1 MKTLLIVL
9 FSIITLNLFAQD
21 WENDERKDRHHK
33 HDEYK
38 RDFFTV
44 GLYTGSYLGTG
55 NLIEVNKYL
64 NSISVELEYFKFSDL
79 SIYLRGLNRFSK
91 YTAIVNDETTNYKL
105 VVGFGGRYYARKNG
119 IVKPYLQ
126 AGLNQETEHIEYSSN
141 SGGYTYR
148 YFINFG
154 VGVSV
159 KLSHKFSF
167 DMKYDL
173 NKSIDKK
180 VYYTFNGFSVLA
192 GLKYNL

>member
-1 MKTLLIVL
+1 MKTPLILL
-9 FSIITLNLFAQD
+9 FSFICINLFAQD
-21 WENDERKDRHHK
+21 WNDDDRKEKHHK
-33 HDEYK
+33 VDRYK
-38 RDFFTV
+38 KDYFTV
-44 GLYTGSYLGTG
+44 GLYTGSYIGKG
-55 NLIEVNKYL
+55 SLIEANKYL
-64 NSISVELEYFKFSDL
+64 NLISVEFEYFKFSDL

-91 YTAIVNDETTNYKL
+91 YSASSSVDYPNYKL
-105 VVGFGGRYYARKNG
+105 VIGFGGRYYARKNG

-126 AGLNQETEHIEYSSN
+126 AGLNQETEHIEYSLY
-141 SGGYTYR
+141 GGRYEYR

-159 KLSHKFSF
+159 KLSQKFTF